1 MDFSTGDYP
10 WFALRIRSRC
20 EKNVAAALNEKGYEV
35 FLPLYCHRRRWS
47 DRIKEIEEP
56 LFPGY
61 LFCRF
66 DLQKRLPILITPHVI
81 LIVGTGKMPV
91 PVDDREIAA
100 LQSIVKSGLEAQPW
114 PFLRLGQTVR
124 VLQGPLRGVEGTLVA
139 FKAGHRL
146 VVSVTLLQRSV
157 AVEVDHDWVT
167 PIVAEQS
174 STNMVGFPTE
184 PNRSSGWSQ
193 ADPGIQAWR
202 ATRLR

>member
-1 MDFSTGDYP
+1 MDFSTGDHP

-20 EKNVAAALNEKGYEV
+20 EKNVAAALSEKGYEV
-35 FLPLYCHRRRWS
+35 FLPLYRYRRRWS
-47 DRIKEIEEP
+47 DRLKEIEEP

-66 DLQKRLPILITPHVI
+66 DLQKRLSILITPHVI

-91 PVDDREIAA
+91 PVDDREITA
-100 LQSIVKSGLEAQPW
+100 LQSIVKSVLQAQPW

-157 AVEVDHDWVT
+157 AVEIDNDCVAPSGPRRPSAT
-167 PIVAEQS
+167 IVI
-174 STNMVGFPTE
+174 FPGE
-184 PNRSSGWSQ
+184 SNCSSGLVLASPRFKASQ
-193 ADPGIQAWR
+193 ETG
-202 ATRLR
+202 

>member
-20 EKNVAAALNEKGYEV
+20 EKNVVAALNEKGYEV

-91 PVDDREIAA
+91 PVDDREITV
-100 LQSIVKSGLEAQPW
+100 LQSIVISGLQAQPW
-114 PFLRLGQTVR
+114 PFLQLGQRVR
-124 VLQGPLRGVEGTLVA
+124 VLQGPLCRVEGTLVA
-139 FKAGHRL
+139 FKRGHRL
-146 VVSVTLLQRSV
+146 VVSVTFLQRSM
-157 AVEVDHDWVT
+157 AVEIDNDCVAPTVPRLPSAT
-167 PIVAEQS
+167 IV
-174 STNMVGFPTE
+174 
-184 PNRSSGWSQ
+184 
-193 ADPGIQAWR
+193 
-202 ATRLR
+202 L